1 MPLASMT
8 GYARAEGQAGDLTW
22 AWEIRSVNGR
32 SLDVRCR
39 LPAGMDG
46 LEQVVRTAVADR
58 VARGHVSVSMQLT
71 RPTGTMSVEVNR
83 ALLDQLLGLAR
94 DLDGVRGVAPPRLDA
109 LLATRGVIELRE
121 RVESE
126 DERTAHD
133 QAMRASLGKAL
144 DALVTARSDEGQ
156 RLGHILARLL
166 DDIAQL
172 TAAAREAAA
181 AQPEAI
187 KVRLRDKVGALL
199 DDVPALPVERIAQE
213 AALLMVKADVREE
226 LDRLESHVAQA
237 RGILGGDGAKG
248 RRLEFLAQE
257 FNREANTLCSKS
269 ADLALTQIGLQLK
282 GAIDRVREQV
292 QNIE

>member
-8 GYARAEGQAGDLTW
+8 GYARADGQAGDVIWTW
-22 AWEIRSVNGR
+22 ATRSVNGR

-58 VARGHVSVSMQLT
+58 MARGHVSVSMQLT

-94 DLDGVRGVAPPRLDA
+94 DLDGARGVAPPRLDG
-109 LLATRGVIELRE
+109 LLASRGVIELRE
-121 RVESE
+121 REETE
-126 DERTAHD
+126 DERAVRDH
-133 QAMRASLGKAL
+133 AMRASLGEAL
-144 DALVTARSDEGQ
+144 DALVMARSDEGQ
-156 RLGHILARLL
+156 RLGDILVRHL
-166 DDIAQL
+166 DDIARL
-172 TAAAREAAA
+172 TAAARRATA

-187 KVRLRDKVGALL
+187 KARLREQVAALL
-199 DDVPALPVERIAQE
+199 DNAPALPVEQLARE

-226 LDRLESHVAQA
+226 LDRLDAHTAQA
-237 RGILGGDGAKG
+237 RGILVDGGAAG
-248 RRLEFLAQE
+248 RRLDFLAQE

-269 ADLALTQIGLQLK
+269 ADLALTRIGLQLK
-282 GAIDRVREQV
+282 EAIDRVREQV